1 MKLYKTKKKPEG
13 TKGAIGQN
21 SPNSTR
27 HTLKV
32 PTELVSNGQE
42 WPLPRGVVGQG
53 IKNGFPVELAS
64 TGAMD
69 YSFGQS

>member
-1 MKLYKTKKKPEG
+1 MKLYKTKKKKEG

-21 SPNSTR
+21 SPNSTQ

-42 WPLPRGVVGQG
+42 CT
-53 IKNGFPVELAS
+53 S
-64 TGAMD
+64 
-69 YSFGQS
+69 